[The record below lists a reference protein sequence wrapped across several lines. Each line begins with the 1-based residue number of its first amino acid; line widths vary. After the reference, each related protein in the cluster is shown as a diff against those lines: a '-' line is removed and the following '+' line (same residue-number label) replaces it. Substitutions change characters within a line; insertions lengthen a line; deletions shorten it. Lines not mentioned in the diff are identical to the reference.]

1 MAMANVRIERA
12 AAAVVALL
20 MTGAAVCVAADRP
33 WQQGRWTE
41 VQIVRPR
48 VAFGVISRDP
58 AAAGRPSPVT
68 PVEDRRYV
76 IETDVLRLEV
86 KHRSPT
92 DERLDAAIGEP
103 VTFALD
109 KDTIYIKDIKG
120 KEHRLSV
127 SKKTSKAK

>member
-1 MAMANVRIERA
+1 MVNMRIQRA
-12 AAAVVALL
+12 AAAIVALL
-20 MTGAAVCVAADRP
+20 LTGAECLAADRP
-33 WQQGRWTE
+33 WQEGRWTE

-48 VAFGVISRDP
+48 VAFGVITRDP
-58 AAAGRPSPVT
+58 ATAGRPSPVT

-76 IETDVLRLEV
+76 IETDTLRLEV

-92 DERLDAAIGEP
+92 DDRLDAAIGEP
-103 VTFALD
+103 VTFALE
-109 KDTIYIKDIKG
+109 KNTIYIKDIKG